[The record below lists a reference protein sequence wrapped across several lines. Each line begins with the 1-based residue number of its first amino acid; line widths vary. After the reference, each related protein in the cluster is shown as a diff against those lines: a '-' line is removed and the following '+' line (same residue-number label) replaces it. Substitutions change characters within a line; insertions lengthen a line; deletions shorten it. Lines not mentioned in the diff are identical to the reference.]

1 VNPTSPTS
9 SETPTFN
16 VSIRQ
21 EIINMPVAAEL
32 TTAAS
37 IYKQN
42 EKMLSK
48 SFEGLT
54 REEWQSRPN
63 ATSNSLLWIAGHVV
77 WSRSL
82 ALKFLGT
89 TWSRPWL
96 ELFARGA
103 KPASPAECPSPEEI
117 VLAWNDAKAQLTT
130 ALDEASEEV
139 LSSAAPEKS
148 PSFDGKMSG
157 MVSFLAFHE
166 AYHVGQVA
174 YLRCWLGHKGVAG

>member
-1 VNPTSPTS
+1 
-9 SETPTFN
+9 
-16 VSIRQ
+16 
-21 EIINMPVAAEL
+21 MPIATAL

-37 IYKQN
+37 IYQQN
-42 EKMLSK
+42 DRMLAK

-54 REEWQSRPN
+54 PEEWQSRPN
-63 ATSNSLLWIAGHVV
+63 ATSNSVLWIAGHVV
-77 WSRSL
+77 WARSS

-89 TWSRPWL
+89 SWSRPWL
-96 ELFARGA
+96 PLFARGA
-103 KPASPAECPSPEEI
+103 KPGASAEYPSPEEI
-117 VLAWNDAKAQLTT
+117 VLAWNDAKARLTT
-130 ALDEASEEV
+130 ALDQATDEV

-148 PSFDGKMSG
+148 PSFDGKIGG